1 MEFSSPSADELE
13 AISRVKSQL
22 LAEYPDS
29 SKFSDT
35 TYLRFLRGRK
45 HEEDKALRAMIRYIE
60 WRQDNGVDSIKERTN
75 EFKDELES
83 GKLSTSYFD
92 KDGRPVAHIFAR
104 KHNKNTRDLDQIR
117 KLIIFAL
124 EDILQRAKPE
134 EERMVIC
141 FDLKGFSLNCMDY
154 DAVKVLI
161 EILGFNYPE
170 TLHRA
175 VIVNAPFL
183 FSACWVIIKPWLDP
197 VTASKVSFIRIDQL
211 KEHFSEDN
219 IPADLM

>member
-1 MEFSSPSADELE
+1 MEFSSPSVDELE